1 MLLIYNI
8 SLLQTP
14 VGKTSLRGVQQGENK
29 KYHNAS
35 VLIDGETIV
44 SITADGVLP
53 PCPPD
58 TVRLDAGGAFATPG
72 WVDAHTHLIFGG
84 WRQHEIPLKLKG
96 ASYLDILQAGGGILD
111 TVRQTRQIN
120 EDALF
125 ARAMGFLDEQMRFG
139 VTTTEIKSGYGL
151 DLENE
156 IKQLRVIRRLNE
168 AHAMDVVPTCM
179 AAHAVPPEFAG
190 RADDYVD
197 SICETILP
205 QVAGEQL
212 ACYCDVFCE
221 TGVFSVAQ
229 SRRVLETARNLGLGL
244 KIHADEI
251 DAFGGAQLAGELGA
265 VSAEHLIAT
274 DERGIAAL
282 SAGGVTACLLPQT
295 SLYLGKNFARA
306 REMIAQNVAV
316 ALASDFNPGSCPSL
330 NLQLSAN
337 LAYLRY
343 GMTPEETLSAL
354 TLNAACAIGLGDRL
368 GTIEPGKQ
376 ADLTLWNAD
385 GMEML
390 CYRMGTNQVKAVV
403 KRGRLLWGKGIG
415 DQNVESS
422 SDLASYNP
430 VDICIT

>member
-1 MLLIYNI
+1 MLLIHNI

-14 VGKTSLRGVQQGENK
+14 VGNMSLRGVSQGENK
-29 KYHNAS
+29 KYRNAS

-44 SITADGVLP
+44 SITEDGALP

-58 TVRLDAGGAFATPG
+58 TVRLDAGGAFVTPG
-72 WVDAHTHLIFGG
+72 WVDAHTHLVFGG

-96 ASYLDILQAGGGILD
+96 ASYLEILQAGGGILD
-111 TVRQTRQIN
+111 TVRQTRQIS

-125 ARAMGFLDEQMRFG
+125 ARAMGLLDEQLRFG

-151 DLENE
+151 DVENE
-156 IKQLRVIRRLNE
+156 LKQLRVIRRLNE

-190 RADDYVD
+190 RTDAYVDYV
-197 SICETILP
+197 CQAILP
-205 QVAGEQL
+205 RVADERL
-212 ACYCDVFCE
+212 ARYCDVFCE

-229 SRRVLETARNLGLGL
+229 SRRVLETARALGLGL

-274 DERGIAAL
+274 DESGIAAL

-295 SLYLGKNFARA
+295 SLYLGKHFARA

-316 ALASDFNPGSCPSL
+316 AIASDFNPGSCPSL

-343 GMTPEETLSAL
+343 RMTPEETLSAL
-354 TLNAACAIGLGDRL
+354 TLNAACAIGLGERV
-368 GTIEPGKQ
+368 GSIEPGKQ

-403 KRGRLLWGKGIG
+403 KRGKVLVG
-415 DQNVESS
+415 
-422 SDLASYNP
+422 
-430 VDICIT
+430 

>member
-1 MLLIYNI
+1 MLLIHNI

-14 VGKTSLRGVQQGENK
+14 VGNMSLRGVSQGENR
-29 KYHNAS
+29 KYRDAS

-44 SITADGVLP
+44 SITEGGALP

-58 TVRLDAGGAFATPG
+58 TVRLDAGGAFVTPG
-72 WVDAHTHLIFGG
+72 WVDAHTHLVFGG

-96 ASYLDILQAGGGILD
+96 ASYLEILQAGGGILD
-111 TVRQTRQIN
+111 TVRQTRQMG

-125 ARAMGFLDEQMRFG
+125 ARAMGFLDEQLRFG
-139 VTTTEIKSGYGL
+139 VTTTEVKSGYGL
-151 DLENE
+151 DVENE
-156 IKQLRVIRRLNE
+156 LKQLRVIRRLNE

-190 RADDYVD
+190 RTDAYVDYV
-197 SICETILP
+197 CQTILP
-205 QVAGEQL
+205 RVADERL
-212 ACYCDVFCE
+212 ARYCDVFCE

-229 SRRVLETARNLGLGL
+229 SRRVLETARALGLGL

-274 DERGIAAL
+274 DESGIAAL

-295 SLYLGKNFARA
+295 SLYLGKHFARA

-316 ALASDFNPGSCPSL
+316 AIASDFNPGSCPSL

-343 GMTPEETLSAL
+343 RMTPEETLSAL
-354 TLNAACAIGLGDRL
+354 TLNAACAIGLGERV
-368 GTIEPGKQ
+368 GSIEPGKQ

-385 GMEML
+385 GMVML

-403 KRGRLLWGKGIG
+403 KRGKVLVG
-415 DQNVESS
+415 
-422 SDLASYNP
+422 
-430 VDICIT
+430 

>member
-1 MLLIYNI
+1 MLLIHNI

-14 VGKTSLRGVQQGENK
+14 VGNMSLRGASQGENK
-29 KYHNAS
+29 KYRNAS

-44 SITADGVLP
+44 SITEGGALP

-58 TVRLDAGGAFATPG
+58 TVRLDAGGAFVTPG
-72 WVDAHTHLIFGG
+72 WVDAHTHLVFGG

-96 ASYLDILQAGGGILD
+96 ASYLEILQAGGGILD
-111 TVRQTRQIN
+111 TVRQTRQMG

-125 ARAMGFLDEQMRFG
+125 ARAMGFLDEQLRFG

-156 IKQLRVIRRLNE
+156 LKQLRVIRRLNE

-190 RADDYVD
+190 RTDAYVD
-197 SICETILP
+197 CVCETILP
-205 QVAGEQL
+205 RVAGERL
-212 ACYCDVFCE
+212 ARYCDVFCE
-221 TGVFSVAQ
+221 TGVFSVEQ
-229 SRRVLETARNLGLGL
+229 SRRVLETARSLGLGL

-274 DERGIAAL
+274 DESGIAAL

-295 SLYLGKNFARA
+295 SLYLGKHFARA

-316 ALASDFNPGSCPSL
+316 AIASDFNPGSCPSL

-343 GMTPEETLSAL
+343 RMTPEETLSAL

-368 GTIEPGKQ
+368 GSIEPGKQ

-390 CYRMGTNQVKAVV
+390 CYRMGSNQVKAVV
-403 KRGRLLWGKGIG
+403 KRGKVVVG
-415 DQNVESS
+415 
-422 SDLASYNP
+422 
-430 VDICIT
+430 

>member
-1 MLLIYNI
+1 MLLIHNI

-14 VGKTSLRGVQQGENK
+14 VGNASLRGLAQGENR

-44 SITADGVLP
+44 SITEEGALP

-58 TVRLDAGGAFATPG
+58 TVRLDAGGAFVTPG
-72 WVDAHTHLIFGG
+72 WVDAHTHLVFGG

-111 TVRQTRQIN
+111 TVRQTRQIS
-120 EDALF
+120 EDSLF
-125 ARAMGFLDEQMRFG
+125 DRAMGFLDEQLRFG

-156 IKQLRVIRRLNE
+156 LKQLRVIRRLNE

-190 RADDYVD
+190 RADAYVDYV
-197 SICETILP
+197 CETILP
-205 QVAGEQL
+205 QVADEQL
-212 ACYCDVFCE
+212 ARYCDVFCE

-229 SRRVLETARNLGLGL
+229 SRRVLETARSLGLGL

-316 ALASDFNPGSCPSL
+316 AIASDFNPGSCPSL

-343 GMTPEETLSAL
+343 RMTPEETLSAL
-354 TLNAACAIGLGDRL
+354 TLNAACAIGLGEQL

-376 ADLTLWNAD
+376 ADLTLWNTD

-390 CYRMGTNQVKAVV
+390 CYRMGSNQVKAVV
-403 KRGRLLWGKGIG
+403 KRGKVVVG
-415 DQNVESS
+415 
-422 SDLASYNP
+422 
-430 VDICIT
+430 

>member
-1 MLLIYNI
+1 MLLIHNI

-14 VGKTSLRGVQQGENK
+14 VGNMSLRGVSQGDNR
-29 KYHNAS
+29 KYRDAS

-44 SITADGVLP
+44 SITEGGALP

-58 TVRLDAGGAFATPG
+58 TVRLDAGGAFVTPG
-72 WVDAHTHLIFGG
+72 WVDAHTHLVFGG

-96 ASYLDILQAGGGILD
+96 ASYLEILQAGGGILD
-111 TVRQTRQIN
+111 TVRQTRQMG

-125 ARAMGFLDEQMRFG
+125 ARAMGFLDEQLRFG

-151 DLENE
+151 DVENE
-156 IKQLRVIRRLNE
+156 LKQLRVIRRLNE

-190 RADDYVD
+190 RTDAYVDYV
-197 SICETILP
+197 CQTILP
-205 QVAGEQL
+205 RVADERL
-212 ACYCDVFCE
+212 ARYCDVFCE

-229 SRRVLETARNLGLGL
+229 SRRVLETARSLGLGL

-274 DERGIAAL
+274 DESGILAL
-282 SAGGVTACLLPQT
+282 AAGGVTACLLPQT
-295 SLYLGKNFARA
+295 SLYLGKHFARA

-316 ALASDFNPGSCPSL
+316 AIASDFNPGSCPSL

-343 GMTPEETLSAL
+343 RMTPEETLSAL
-354 TLNAACAIGLGDRL
+354 TLNAACAIGLGERL
-368 GTIEPGKQ
+368 GSIEPGKQ
-376 ADLTLWNAD
+376 ADLTLWNTD

-390 CYRMGTNQVKAVV
+390 LYRMGTNQVKAVV
-403 KRGRLLWGKGIG
+403 KRGKVVVG
-415 DQNVESS
+415 
-422 SDLASYNP
+422 
-430 VDICIT
+430 